1 MVALEV
7 CELWPKLDCVD
18 GLGSLAVLISTLSS
32 EQGIMLLLRS
42 SVEVERSLLCLSN
55 STRIIG
61 ASVVVIM
68 AMIERGE
75 VGNAP
80 RKVSKIWFG
89 YLETTS
95 RSYSLF

>member
-55 STRIIG
+55 ST
-61 ASVVVIM
+61 
-68 AMIERGE
+68 
-75 VGNAP
+75 
-80 RKVSKIWFG
+80 
-89 YLETTS
+89 
-95 RSYSLF
+95 